1 MKQIDI
7 IKTINEMLFFNDRS
21 NCYFESA
28 NEKNSHGNAKI
39 YIKKGNIIQ
48 QHLKKEKTA
57 RLTTNVKNAILCGI
71 RFYLYPDL
79 QTVDPADNKKT
90 YSKIMIEPYE
100 FVNRCVAVL
109 MTLFDYNLVML
120 KIKKGEKN
128 IIGKINRVYNIIEEL
143 LLIFEN
149 ESEIEDAIINKVFLK
164 VISSLTNDIDEEL
177 TYIFQ
182 FNQIWSFHE
191 YTAKLFSY
199 YEFCNGN
206 IAFTASSK
214 IEINVGKQI
223 EINAEKSYQ
232 ELFRLTKILN
242 EIERINFEHERE
254 DLITEGYITSDDII
268 ENIYDIVR
276 IRMEGKERI
285 FYSYSRCEMD
295 IIDYITAKIVYNNR
309 YKKSKKSNNCNATEY
324 ELLKEAYR
332 ILEKRIKNIP
342 PRLSVSYNK
351 FAKKMKFCIN
361 YLSFYTAI
369 FHQFGFSVFNSNAN
383 RNKNNDKE
391 YVPILDVKKVNE
403 LKEKEEKIIK
413 LYGKLKGYI
422 PFNTHNQRD

>member
-1 MKQIDI
+1 
-7 IKTINEMLFFNDRS
+7 MLFFNDRS
-21 NCYFESA
+21 NCYFELA

-48 QHLKKEKTA
+48 QHLKKDETA

-79 QTVDPADNKKT
+79 QTVDPADKKKT
-90 YSKIMIEPYE
+90 YSKMIIEPYE

-128 IIGKINRVYNIIEEL
+128 IIGKINRVYNIIEKL
-143 LLIFEN
+143 LLVFEN
-149 ESEIEDAIINKVFLK
+149 ESEIEDAIIDKIFLK
-164 VISSLTNDIDEEL
+164 IISSLKNDIEEEL
-177 TYIFQ
+177 TYIFH
-182 FNQIWSFHE
+182 FNQIWDFHE

-199 YEFCNGN
+199 YNFFNEN
-206 IAFTASSK
+206 ISFITSSK
-214 IEINVGKQI
+214 KEINVGKQI

-232 ELFRLTKILN
+232 ELFRITKILN

-254 DLITEGYITSDDII
+254 DLINESYITSDDII

-276 IRMEGKERI
+276 IRMEGKEKI
-285 FYSYSRCEMD
+285 FYSRYEMD

-309 YKKSKKSNNCNATEY
+309 YKKSKKSNNYNAIEY

-332 ILEKRIKNIP
+332 ILDKRIKNIP
-342 PRLSVSYNK
+342 PYLNVSYNK
-351 FAKKMKFCIN
+351 FAKKLKFSIN

-369 FHQFGFSVFNSNAN
+369 FQQFGFSVFNSNDN

-391 YVPILDVKKVNE
+391 YVSILDVEKVNE

-413 LYGKLKGYI
+413 LYNKLKGYI
-422 PFNTHNQRD
+422 PFNAQNQRN